1 MNSQHQRQTQSTQ
14 VLMGTIQIQTK
25 QKNESS
31 DNKKKLVVGPV
42 VGPYLSKTHDSK
54 HIHVVFI

>member
-1 MNSQHQRQTQSTQ
+1 
-14 VLMGTIQIQTK
+14 MGTIQIQTK

-31 DNKKKLVVGPV
+31 DNKEKLV

>member
-1 MNSQHQRQTQSTQ
+1 
-14 VLMGTIQIQTK
+14 MGTIQIQTK

>member
-1 MNSQHQRQTQSTQ
+1 
-14 VLMGTIQIQTK
+14 MGTIQIQTK

-42 VGPYLSKTHDSK
+42 VGPYLSKTRNKKYQSEQFQNPIENCKQMHN
-54 HIHVVFI
+54 